1 MKLCRLMIVI
11 GSVGGLGMIVDESK
25 KAAVDALLY
34 VVAGIVMLMFVKQ
47 RLIQEPVMYPKN
59 NFNMNKYI

>member
-25 KAAVDALLY
+25 KPAVDALLY
-34 VVAGIVMLMFVKQ
+34 VVAGKVMLMFVKQ

>member
-34 VVAGIVMLMFVKQ
+34 VVAGKVMLMFVKQ